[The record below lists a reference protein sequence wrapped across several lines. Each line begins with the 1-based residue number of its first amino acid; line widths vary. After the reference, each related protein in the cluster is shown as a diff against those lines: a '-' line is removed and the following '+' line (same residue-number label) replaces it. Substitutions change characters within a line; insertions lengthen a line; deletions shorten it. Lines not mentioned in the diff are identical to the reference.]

1 MGRRQDAN
9 LARRRNGLLAK
20 QPEVYMPDI
29 IAMEFKSDR
38 LRLID
43 QRKLPAE
50 YGFFECRTH
59 EDCAFAIKDMVVRG
73 APAIGA
79 AAAYGVALAALQY
92 RGQAGRVFRRSMDA
106 AMDTLLVSRPT
117 AVNLRWAIERM
128 RALLDA
134 HGTADPAGIYPALK
148 AEADA
153 ILYEDERKSAR
164 LSELGAALIPD
175 GATILTHCNTGS
187 LAVPGLGTA
196 LGMVKAAWRAG
207 KKLSVYAD
215 ETRPRL
221 QGARLTAW
229 ELMQEGI
236 PVTLIA
242 DSVAATLMR
251 DGKIDL
257 VVVGADRIAAN
268 GDSANKIGTFML
280 SVLARRYNVPF
291 YVAAPVSTIDFSC
304 PNGSGIVIEERAAE
318 ELTEIEGKRVAPA
331 GVRVYNPAFD
341 LTPAEHISAIVTER
355 GVLYPPFG
363 SAIAGLGQSGD
374 QELEHAQD

>member
-1 MGRRQDAN
+1 
-9 LARRRNGLLAK
+9 
-20 QPEVYMPDI
+20 MPTL

-43 QRKLPAE
+43 QRMLPRE
-50 YGFFECRTH
+50 YLFFECRTH
-59 EDCAFAIKDMVVRG
+59 EDCEFAIKDMVVRG

-92 RGQAGRVFRRSMDA
+92 RGLSGSEFRQGMDA
-106 AMDTLLVSRPT
+106 AMESLLRSRPT

-134 HGTADPAGIYPALK
+134 QGAADPAGIYPVLK

-153 ILYEDERKSAR
+153 ILYEDERKSER
-164 LSELGAALIPD
+164 LSELGVALIPD

-196 LGMVKAAWRAG
+196 LGMVKAAWRSG

-251 DGKIDL
+251 DGKISL

-280 SVLARRYNVPF
+280 SVLAKRYQVPF

-304 PNGSGIVIEERAAE
+304 PGGEGIVIEERGAE
-318 ELTEIEGKRVAPA
+318 ELTEIEGLRVAPA
-331 GVRVYNPAFD
+331 GMAVYNPAFD

-355 GVLYPPFG
+355 GLLYPPFG
-363 SAIAGLGQSGD
+363 RAIAALNAENDEEQNYG
-374 QELEHAQD
+374 

>member
-1 MGRRQDAN
+1 
-9 LARRRNGLLAK
+9 
-20 QPEVYMPDI
+20 
-29 IAMEFKSDR
+29 MEFKSDR

-43 QRKLPAE
+43 QRRLPAQ

-59 EDCAFAIKDMVVRG
+59 EDCVFAIKDMVVRG

-92 RGQAGRVFRRSMDA
+92 RGQGGPDFRRSLGA
-106 AMDTLLVSRPT
+106 AMETLLSSRPT
-117 AVNLRWAIERM
+117 AVNLRWAVERM

-134 HGTADPAGIYPALK
+134 QGASEPSELYPLLK

-153 ILYEDERKSAR
+153 ILSEDIQKSER
-164 LSELGAALIPD
+164 LSEFGAALIPD

-257 VVVGADRIAAN
+257 VAVGADRIAAN

-280 SVLARRYNVPF
+280 SVLAKRYQVPF
-291 YVAAPVSTIDFSC
+291 YVAAPLSTIDFSC
-304 PNGSGIVIEERAAE
+304 PNGSGVIIEERGAE
-318 ELTEIEGKRVAPA
+318 ELTEIEGKRVAPE

-341 LTPAEHISAIVTER
+341 LTPAEHISAIVSER
-355 GVLYPPFG
+355 GLLYPPFG
-363 SAIAGLGQSGD
+363 RAIAGLG
-374 QELEHAQD
+374 HAGGKE